1 MERSENINEFA
12 TAFAQAQG
20 AMTVAAKDSTNP
32 HFKSKYADLASV
44 VDAVRPH
51 LSGNGLSFTQSVS
64 TEPGIVTVETTIF
77 HKSGQ
82 WISNRLSVACRDLT
96 PQPVGSAITYARRY
110 TLMSICGIAP
120 AEDDDGEAA
129 QGRPQSRPQSAPTRQ
144 PEERNEPA
152 KKPEAPTGK
161 PFPRQSD
168 KPELIDAVRSEINAL
183 NLGQDSARLARVAT
197 ILRATCT
204 RLDSGKLASVPA
216 EQVDRDA
223 LIAAIRE
230 IK

>member
-51 LSGNGLSFTQSVS
+51 LSSNGLSFTQSVS

-129 QGRPQSRPQSAPTRQ
+129 QGRPQPQRPALPPKAPPPPAEPVKPTTLPEQFDGVGQVKEVRALVTAIKERAPVDRLKDLTALIQAYCAPTRDAQ
-144 PEERNEPA
+144 GKITAYVGTVPA
-152 KKPEAPTGK
+152 DPANYKTLCA
-161 PFPRQSD
+161 
-168 KPELIDAVRSEINAL
+168 
-183 NLGQDSARLARVAT
+183 
-197 ILRATCT
+197 
-204 RLDSGKLASVPA
+204 KLA
-216 EQVDRDA
+216 DF
-223 LIAAIRE
+223 
-230 IK
+230 K

>member
-51 LSGNGLSFTQSVS
+51 LSSNGLSFTQSVS

-82 WISNRLSVACRDLT
+82 WISNRLSVACRDLS

-129 QGRPQSRPQSAPTRQ
+129 QGRGQAQPMRPAPKAPSIEPKAAPVADALPEQSADEKRINT
-144 PEERNEPA
+144 
-152 KKPEAPTGK
+152 
-161 PFPRQSD
+161 
-168 KPELIDAVRSEINAL
+168 VRAAIAAL
-183 NLGQDSARLARVAT
+183 AIGQDDPRGKKVMPIIRKYCAMNDKKIASTPADDHTLALLLEA
-197 ILRATCT
+197 LRN
-204 RLDSGKLASVPA
+204 
-216 EQVDRDA
+216 
-223 LIAAIRE
+223 IA
-230 IK
+230 

>member
-51 LSGNGLSFTQSVS
+51 LSSNGLSFTQSVS

-82 WISNRLSVACRDLT
+82 WISNRLSVACRDLS

-129 QGRPQSRPQSAPTRQ
+129 QGRGQAQPHRPTPKAPSIEPMAAPTPPKPPDQFDGAGQMKEIKADCGAAVARIGK
-144 PEERNEPA
+144 ERILEIVNITAAYCNRDGTGIISIPSD
-152 KKPEAPTGK
+152 PTLY
-161 PFPRQSD
+161 R
-168 KPELIDAVRSEINAL
+168 ELRE
-183 NLGQDSARLARVAT
+183 
-197 ILRATCT
+197 
-204 RLDSGKLASVPA
+204 KLA
-216 EQVDRDA
+216 A
-223 LIAAIRE
+223 L
-230 IK
+230 K

>member
-51 LSGNGLSFTQSVS
+51 LSSNGLSFTQSVS

-82 WISNRLSVACRDLT
+82 WISNRLSVACRDLS

-129 QGRPQSRPQSAPTRQ
+129 QGRGQAQPQRPAPKAPPIEPKAVPTAPKLPDQFDGAGQIKEIKADCGAAVARIGK
-144 PEERNEPA
+144 ERVLEIVNITAAYCNRDGTGIISIPSD
-152 KKPEAPTGK
+152 PTLY
-161 PFPRQSD
+161 R
-168 KPELIDAVRSEINAL
+168 ELRE
-183 NLGQDSARLARVAT
+183 
-197 ILRATCT
+197 
-204 RLDSGKLASVPA
+204 KLA
-216 EQVDRDA
+216 
-223 LIAAIRE
+223 AI
-230 IK
+230 K

>member
-51 LSGNGLSFTQSVS
+51 LSSNGLSFTQSVS

-129 QGRPQSRPQSAPTRQ
+129 QGRAQPQRPAPKPTPS
-144 PEERNEPA
+144 PEPKPAPVPTAPKLPDQFDGAGQIKEIKADCGAAVARIGKERILEIVNITAAYCNRDGTGIISIPSD
-152 KKPEAPTGK
+152 PTLY
-161 PFPRQSD
+161 R
-168 KPELIDAVRSEINAL
+168 ELRE
-183 NLGQDSARLARVAT
+183 
-197 ILRATCT
+197 
-204 RLDSGKLASVPA
+204 KLA
-216 EQVDRDA
+216 A
-223 LIAAIRE
+223 L
-230 IK
+230 K